1 MFVSGLSELGKAILF
16 RIIGMWSTLDL
27 CRKLRKYSYPT
38 NHSNMKHKIEFNL
51 GKRKKMI

>member
-16 RIIGMWSTLDL
+16 RIIGMWSMF
-27 CRKLRKYSYPT
+27 CGKLRKHSYPT